1 MVIDSLPEKFKIK
14 IPEKYSEELNQM
26 YDFVFD
32 DLNGGWVGSYH
43 YIWNDKNADIVAQCQ
58 DGYLYVWKDS
68 HYWRLTADSSY
79 FKKQEIIEVFLEYTI
94 DISNP

>member
-1 MVIDSLPEKFKIK
+1 MIDSLPEKFKIK

-32 DLNGGWVGSYH
+32 DLNAGWAGSYH
-43 YIWNDKNADIVAQCQ
+43 YIWNDGAPSIVASNQ
-58 DGYLYVWKDS
+58 DGYLYVWKDN
-68 HYWRLTADSSY
+68 HYWCLTADSSY

-94 DISNP
+94 DISNT